1 MKTYIFRAVV
11 EPDEDRW
18 SAFCPALLKRGAATW
33 GHTQEEA
40 LKNLQEVVQMVLES
54 LIEHGEPVPE
64 GPAEEVRV
72 SAEPQVVVTV

>member
-1 MKTYIFRAVV
+1 MKTYIFKAVV

-18 SAFCPALLKRGAATW
+18 SAFCPALSKQGAATW
-33 GHTQEEA
+33 GYTQEEA

-64 GPAEEVRV
+64 GPTDEVQV